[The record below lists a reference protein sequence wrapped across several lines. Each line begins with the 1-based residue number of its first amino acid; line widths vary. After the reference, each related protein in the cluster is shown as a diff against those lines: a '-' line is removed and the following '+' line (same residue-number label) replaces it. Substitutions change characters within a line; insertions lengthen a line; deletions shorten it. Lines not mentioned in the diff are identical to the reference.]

1 MSMNGGVNINSCE
14 DNAMS
19 IENRHDTLRKRISE
33 TAEWCSSR
41 VDLNNLEHCLRTPA
55 LRPLVSADGRVN
67 ISHTSVEELAR
78 QRSAMLRSTSQRGA
92 HMPGRLLV
100 FDSQQS
106 LSDGAAAVETG
117 FLFDNDNVPP
127 WDTWLL
133 FVEETS
139 RTQGRWKAFD
149 SYLLC
154 WIPNELL
161 ELGEKAIF
169 VNAEGCLRWADEIS
183 TPFLDEWHRN
193 T

>member
-1 MSMNGGVNINSCE
+1 M
-14 DNAMS
+14 
-19 IENRHDTLRKRISE
+19 
-33 TAEWCSSR
+33 
-41 VDLNNLEHCLRTPA
+41 
-55 LRPLVSADGRVN
+55 
-67 ISHTSVEELAR
+67 
-78 QRSAMLRSTSQRGA
+78 
-92 HMPGRLLV
+92 V